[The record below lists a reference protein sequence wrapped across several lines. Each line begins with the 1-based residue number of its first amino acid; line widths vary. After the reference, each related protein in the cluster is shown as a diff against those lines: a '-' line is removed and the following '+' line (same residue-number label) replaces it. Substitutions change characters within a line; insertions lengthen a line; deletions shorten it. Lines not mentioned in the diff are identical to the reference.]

1 MKKFKEVLEDWE
13 VQYGPHRFGY
23 NDLFIAT
30 KGFTEL
36 LGRGGFGR
44 VYRGVLPT
52 SNIEVAVKGVAHDS
66 RQGLR
71 EFVAEIAT
79 IGRLRHPNLVRLL
92 GYCRRKQEL
101 LLVYDY
107 MPNGSLDR
115 GNILEAI
122 DRQLGTEYAV
132 EEAKLLLKLGLLC
145 AHAIAAAR
153 PSMCTV
159 MQYLEGR
166 AQLPDNLGDI
176 IKSRDFGEASN
187 EQDVQLPTSVTSLTI
202 SEPFTSIGR

>member
-1 MKKFKEVLEDWE
+1 MEVLEDWE

-23 NDLFIAT
+23 KDLFIAT
-30 KGFTEL
+30 KGFKDREL

-52 SNIEVAVKGVAHDS
+52 SNIQVAVKRVAHDS

-79 IGRLRHPNLVRLL
+79 MGRQQHPNLVRLL

-115 GNILEAI
+115 FLYG
-122 DRQLGTEYAV
+122 QLKGT
-132 EEAKLLLKLGLLC
+132 LNW
-145 AHAIAAAR
+145 
-153 PSMCTV
+153 
-159 MQYLEGR
+159 MQR
-166 AQLPDNLGDI
+166 FKI
-176 IKSRDFGEASN
+176 IKDIASGVFYLH
-187 EQDVQLPTSVTSLTI
+187 QQWVQVI
-202 SEPFTSIGR
+202 IKF